1 MAWLPLLLAVLLVTL
16 APIVYGLWRGLS
28 LPSGRPEHLRAPEGG
43 SVLLCLGDSLTH
55 GHIGASWV
63 EMLRR
68 RFASG
73 GRLVANGGINGQQ
86 AWNVGQRL
94 DAALACQPDAA
105 VLLIGSNDVMAA
117 ERSDRALSYKR
128 QNKLPRIPDL
138 PWSIGEL
145 RALVP
150 RLRAAV
156 PRVALCTI
164 PPLGDD
170 RRHPIAELVDRYNTV
185 VRELAVEHDCV
196 LLDIHAALSPLLSPR
211 EVPYEGSLTHVSMIV
226 GKVTL
231 AHYLLGQSWDTI
243 AARTGY
249 GATAEGMHLTETAAQ
264 RVAELVAAFADN
276 DPRTD

>member
-1 MAWLPLLLAVLLVTL
+1 MAWLPLLLAILLVTL
-16 APIVYGLWRGLS
+16 APIIYGLWRGLS
-28 LPSGRPEHLRAPEGG
+28 LPSGRPEHVRAPEGG

-63 EMLRR
+63 EMLRT
-68 RFASG
+68 RFASR

-86 AWNVGQRL
+86 VWNVAQRL

-117 ERSDRALSYKR
+117 ERPDRAASYTR
-128 QNKLPRIPDL
+128 QNQLPRTPDL
-138 PWSIGEL
+138 SWSIGEL
-145 RALVP
+145 RTLVP

-170 RRHPIAELVDRYNTV
+170 PSHPIAELVEQYNSV
-185 VRELAVEHDCV
+185 VRALATEHDCV
-196 LLDIHAALSPLLSPR
+196 LLDIHAALVPLLSPR

-231 AHYLLGQSWDTI
+231 AHYLLRQSWDSI
-243 AARTGY
+243 AAGTGY
-249 GATAEGMHLTETAAQ
+249 GATAEGIHLTETAAQ
-264 RVAELVAAFADN
+264 RVAELVTGFVDN
-276 DPRTD
+276 DTSS

>member
-1 MAWLPLLLAVLLVTL
+1 MDWLPLLLATLFVPLV
-16 APIVYGLWRGLS
+16 PIIYGLWRGLS
-28 LPSGRPEHLRAPEGG
+28 LPSGRPEHVRPPEGG

-55 GHIGASWV
+55 GHVGASWV
-63 EMLRR
+63 EMLRT
-68 RFASG
+68 RFASRR
-73 GRLVANGGINGQQ
+73 RLVANGGINGQQ

-94 DAALACQPDAA
+94 EEALACQPDAA

-117 ERSDRALSYKR
+117 ERPARAASYKR
-128 QNKLPRIPDL
+128 QNKLPQTPDL

-170 RRHPIAELVDRYNTV
+170 PQHPITELVDRYNAV
-185 VRELAVEHDCV
+185 VRELALEHDCV
-196 LLDIHAALSPLLSPR
+196 LLDVHAALTPLLSPR
-211 EVPYEGSLTHVSMIV
+211 EVPYEGSLTRVAMIV

-231 AHYLLGQSWDTI
+231 AHYLLGRSWDSI
-243 AARTGY
+243 AAGTGY
-249 GATAEGMHLTETAAQ
+249 GATAEGMHLTETSAQ
-264 RVAELVAAFADN
+264 RVAELVAAFLDSA
-276 DPRTD
+276 PAA